1 MYTRRDSMNKEVL
14 NLWGNGDF
22 VGNNKDTTYILIDRY
37 ERFVDILDVEEFY
50 RLSCNLDDLKIKVSF
65 LMNKGGVELWKMNKG
80 WLETY
85 GQA

>member
-1 MYTRRDSMNKEVL
+1 MNKEVL
-14 NLWGNGDF
+14 NLWGDGDF

-50 RLSCNLDDLKIKVSF
+50 RLSCNLDDLEIKVSF

>member
-1 MYTRRDSMNKEVL
+1 MNKEVL

-85 GQA
+85 GQV